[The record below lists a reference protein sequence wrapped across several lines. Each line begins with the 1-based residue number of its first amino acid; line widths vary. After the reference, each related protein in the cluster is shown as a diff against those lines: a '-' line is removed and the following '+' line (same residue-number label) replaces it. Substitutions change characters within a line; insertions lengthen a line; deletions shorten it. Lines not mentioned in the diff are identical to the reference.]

1 MNKAELYKSVQI
13 HENSRTKDRR
23 RSMCTTII
31 DREKTTTEFGS
42 LLVMFLLGSFS
53 VQVGGAQTMPG
64 VMSQGEM
71 LRVGDVGCPMMTELA
86 TSVSRILSY
95 RDEINLSSEQV
106 DQLKNIRDSYQND
119 AVQLYVDLRAAMLE
133 LSNDLESEEIDMDAI
148 KTVNNEFEKNQSELR
163 SRNIEVF
170 LESRAVLT
178 TAQIEELRTRGLWNT
193 AVLPWH
199 QGMMKQ

>member
-1 MNKAELYKSVQI
+1 
-13 HENSRTKDRR
+13 
-23 RSMCTTII
+23 
-31 DREKTTTEFGS
+31 
-42 LLVMFLLGSFS
+42 
-53 VQVGGAQTMPG
+53 
-64 VMSQGEM
+64 
-71 LRVGDVGCPMMTELA
+71 
-86 TSVSRILSY
+86 LSY
-95 RDEINLSSEQV
+95 DDGTCDNCEPHDEINLSSEQV

-148 KTVNNEFEKNQSELR
+148 KTVNNEIEKNQSELR